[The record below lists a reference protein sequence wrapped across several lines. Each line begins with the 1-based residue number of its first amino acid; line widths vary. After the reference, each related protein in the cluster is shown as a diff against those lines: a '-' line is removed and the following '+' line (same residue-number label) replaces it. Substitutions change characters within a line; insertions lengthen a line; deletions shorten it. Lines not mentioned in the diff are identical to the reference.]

1 MIFTPIRRNRLKCGR
16 HYNIAFNPFSGGSFM
31 KTIINVYILL
41 CMMSLAGCGE
51 GETVPKIS
59 GVAAGTILTYN
70 GSSWASPA
78 SGTTNQLNNV
88 TFGNGLFVAV
98 GSSGTILTSPDGST
112 WTSQNSGTPLDLY
125 CVTFGNGQFVAV
137 GDLGIVLN
145 STNGSTWTGHASA
158 NLTAPPLNGVT
169 FANGLF
175 VAVGYMGIQYSSD
188 GVTWTTINTLPFGP
202 TGPTVDLYNVTYG
215 NGLFV
220 AVGT

>member
-125 CVTFGNGQFVAV
+125 CVTFGNG
-137 GDLGIVLN
+137 
-145 STNGSTWTGHASA
+145 
-158 NLTAPPLNGVT
+158 
-169 FANGLF
+169 LF

-220 AVGT
+220 AV